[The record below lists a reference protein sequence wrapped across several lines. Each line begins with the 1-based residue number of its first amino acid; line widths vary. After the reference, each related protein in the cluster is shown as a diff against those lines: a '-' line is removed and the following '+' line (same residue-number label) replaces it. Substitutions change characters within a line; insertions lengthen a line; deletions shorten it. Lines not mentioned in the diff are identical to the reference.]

1 MNSLL
6 SIFLLSA
13 RVVLASV
20 IGLGIQLYLLVRNS
34 ELLLDIQEAMKDLAS
49 SFFSSIQI
57 DPQYHVG
64 YNLIGGDNI
73 VVHTLFVLVAY
84 ILILVVLLPF
94 RTRTGPRRKNSYRDR
109 SRRGSAGRA

>member
-13 RVVLASV
+13 RVVVASV
-20 IGLGIQLYLLVRNS
+20 IGLGIQLFLLVRNS

-49 SFFSSIQI
+49 SFFSSINV

-73 VVHTLFVLVAY
+73 VVHTLFVLIAY
-84 ILILVVLLPF
+84 ILILVMLLPF
-94 RTRTGPRRKNSYRDR
+94 RARGRSQRKRGFRD
-109 SRRGSAGRA
+109 SRQHRSAG

>member
-1 MNSLL
+1 MKSLL

-20 IGLGIQLYLLVRNS
+20 FGLGIQLFLLVKNS
-34 ELLLDIQEAMKDLAS
+34 DLLLEIQERMKDLAS
-49 SFFSSIQI
+49 SFFASIKI

-84 ILILVVLLPF
+84 ILILLVLLPF
-94 RTRTGPRRKNSYRDR
+94 KSLTRPRQPRGARVTGRRESV
-109 SRRGSAGRA
+109 

>member
-1 MNSLL
+1 MNSLF

-20 IGLGIQLYLLVRNS
+20 IGLGMQLFLLVRNS
-34 ELLLDIQEAMKDLAS
+34 DLLLDIQEGMKDLAS
-49 SFFSSIQI
+49 SFFALVKI

-73 VVHTLFVLVAY
+73 VVHTLFVLIAY

-94 RTRTGPRRKNSYRDR
+94 RPRTRSQSRSGSQFRRRPES
-109 SRRGSAGRA
+109 GR

>member
-13 RVVLASV
+13 RVVVASV
-20 IGLGIQLYLLVRNS
+20 IGLGIQLFLLVRNS

-49 SFFSSIQI
+49 SFFSSINV

-73 VVHTLFVLVAY
+73 VVHTLFVLIAY
-84 ILILVVLLPF
+84 ILILLVLLPF
-94 RTRTGPRRKNSYRDR
+94 RPRTRPRLKR
-109 SRRGSAGRA
+109 SSRVTKRRGSG

>member
-20 IGLGIQLYLLVRNS
+20 IGLGIQLFLLVRNS
-34 ELLLDIQEAMKDLAS
+34 DLLLEIQEGMKDLAS
-49 SFFSSIQI
+49 SFFASIQI

-84 ILILVVLLPF
+84 ILILLVLLPF
-94 RTRTGPRRKNSYRDR
+94 RPRKK
-109 SRRGSAGRA
+109 SRRRSGPQYGR

>member
-13 RVVLASV
+13 RVVLASA
-20 IGLGIQLYLLVRNS
+20 IGLGIQLFLLVKNS
-34 ELLLDIQEAMKDLAS
+34 DLLLEIQEGMKDLAS
-49 SFFSSIQI
+49 SFFSSIKI

-73 VVHTLFVLVAY
+73 VVHTLFVLAAY
-84 ILILVVLLPF
+84 ILILLVLLPF
-94 RTRTGPRRKNSYRDR
+94 RSRTRPRLARGPRIS
-109 SRRGSAGRA
+109 S